1 MLGENQKIYRFR
13 EARSNPSI
21 SRTIR
26 GPVAAFERAAEIARA
41 RGQSVNS
48 ILARALVAGLPV
60 VEAEG
65 VGDER

>member
-1 MLGENQKIYRFR
+1 MLENQKFYRFR
-13 EARSNPSI
+13 EARGNPSI

-26 GPVAAFERAAEIARA
+26 GPLAAFERAEEIARA

-48 ILARALVAGLPV
+48 ILAAAIVAGLPM
-60 VEAEG
+60 VEAEA

>member
-1 MLGENQKIYRFR
+1 MLDKNQKIYRYR
-13 EARSNPSI
+13 EGNGASM

-26 GPVAAFERAAEIARA
+26 GPLDAFERAAAIAKQ

-48 ILARALVAGLPV
+48 VLARALVAGLPV

-65 VGDER
+65 VTDER